1 VHNPRNGP
9 EIQRWEGDA
18 GPERNSAAAARA
30 TWPKLPITSHQKDE
44 RREAGEDQEE
54 RRDHFMIASAK
65 APENETTPKRI
76 EREDILKK
84 KGES

>member
-1 VHNPRNGP
+1 
-9 EIQRWEGDA
+9 
-18 GPERNSAAAARA
+18 
-30 TWPKLPITSHQKDE
+30 
-44 RREAGEDQEE
+44 
-54 RRDHFMIASAK
+54 MIASAK